1 MSENNDET
9 LEILKLLVDKIQK
22 LEQTV
27 YDNDNVLMKAGLV
40 KANTPSPKM
49 QGWDGI
55 VPDAN
60 TISKMSWDE
69 INSLVT
75 KIGGGVIWTLMR
87 F

>member
-1 MSENNDET
+1 MSENKDET

-40 KANTPSPKM
+40 KADTPSPKM
-49 QGWDGI
+49 QGGDGI
-55 VPDAN
+55 VPDASV
-60 TISKMSWDE
+60 ISKMSWDE

-75 KIGGGVIWTLMR
+75 KIGGGVI
-87 F
+87 

>member
-40 KANTPSPKM
+40 KADTPSPKM
-49 QGWDGI
+49 QVGDGV
-55 VPDAN
+55 VPDASV
-60 TISKMSWDE
+60 ISKMSWDE

-75 KIGGGVIWTLMR
+75 KIGGGVI
-87 F
+87 

>member
-49 QGWDGI
+49 QG
-55 VPDAN
+55 
-60 TISKMSWDE
+60 
-69 INSLVT
+69 
-75 KIGGGVIWTLMR
+75 
-87 F
+87 